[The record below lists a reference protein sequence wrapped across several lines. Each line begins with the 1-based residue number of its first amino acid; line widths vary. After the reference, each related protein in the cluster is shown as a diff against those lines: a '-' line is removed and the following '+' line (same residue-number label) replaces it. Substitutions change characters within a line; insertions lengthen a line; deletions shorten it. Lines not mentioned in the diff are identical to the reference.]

1 MTRRPHVLNDRSLQL
16 VVFHVDKGAAVIDRT
31 KYGDFRARDYHK
43 MIARMWASFRRHH
56 PGTTLTILTD
66 TDSRFKLPGATI
78 WRREMDVDRIM
89 YERMVWQRD
98 ALTRLDS
105 KHPVF
110 LLDSDMLCLRSFGHL
125 FEQKTGN
132 FDLALTFRRSHNS
145 PINGGLL
152 IVNSGG
158 EARKRVLSMMSQ
170 MIDNYTSM
178 SEEEKTWFGDQLAL
192 RDLVGLHH
200 SKMRNRQVVETRA
213 GHVLLLD
220 CEQYNFTPKL
230 SDHDILKP
238 APKCRLYHFK
248 GNLKHYM
255 EPYFTVASAIPFRPS
270 SFLAYP
276 FLPWA
281 FFKIWRLERIRHAE
295 SQRGEQQP
303 ENTRSIA
310 TERNA
315 PKEGEQIRIEIK
327 KLSDELRARNLTYCG
342 YDKLAILHD
351 CIVDVERNKLEGRF
365 IEAGVALGGS
375 AIFMCHYKSRDRPLD
390 LYDVY
395 DQIPAPGPEDGVDA
409 HDRYAQIE
417 SGQSQGLGQDE
428 YYGYLGDTKQLV
440 ADNLKAFGFLAS
452 EHNINFIKGLFQ
464 DTMTLTE
471 PVAVAHV
478 DGDWYDSVKTCI
490 DRIAPHIVKGGYII
504 FDDYSSYSGCRK
516 AVDQWLAQSPEFE
529 PVMIKRSIAV
539 QRKR

>member
-1 MTRRPHVLNDRSLQL
+1 MIGRPGMLNERSVQL
-16 VVFHVDKGAAVIDRT
+16 VVFHVDKAASVIDRT

-43 MIARMWASFRRHH
+43 MIALMWASFRRYH

-66 TDSRFKLPGATI
+66 TDSQFKLSGVNV
-78 WRREMDVDRIM
+78 WRREIDVNRIM
-89 YERMVWQRD
+89 YERMIWQRD
-98 ALTRLDS
+98 ALARLDTEN
-105 KHPVF
+105 PIF
-110 LLDSDMLCLRSFGHL
+110 LLDSDMLCLRSFAHL
-125 FEQKTGN
+125 FEQETPG

-152 IVNSGG
+152 IVNRGDES
-158 EARKRVLSMMSQ
+158 RQHVLTMMSQ
-170 MIDNYTSM
+170 MIENYTGM
-178 SEEEKTWFGDQLAL
+178 SEEEKTWYGDQLAL

-200 SKMRNRQVVETRA
+200 SKMRNLKVAENQL
-213 GHVLLLD
+213 GNILLLD
-220 CEQYNFTPKL
+220 CNQYNFTPKL
-230 SDHDILKP
+230 GDRLRPS
-238 APKCRLYHFK
+238 AKCRLFHFK
-248 GNLKHYM
+248 GTLKHYM
-255 EPYFTVASAIPFRPS
+255 APYFRLASAIPFRPS
-270 SFLAYP
+270 AFLAYP

-281 FFKIWRLERIRHAE
+281 LFKIWWLERIRHAE
-295 SQRGEQQP
+295 FQRGEQQQQRD
-303 ENTRSIA
+303 TAVAR
-310 TERNA
+310 
-315 PKEGEQIRIEIK
+315 GEKVSDQGDRKMTEIK
-327 KLSDELRARNLTYCG
+327 KLSDELRTRNLTYCG

-351 CIVDVERNKLEGRF
+351 CVVDVERNELDGRF

-375 AIFMCHYKSRDRPLD
+375 AIFMCHYKSRSRPLD

-395 DQIPAPGPEDGVDA
+395 DQIPAPGTEDGVDA
-409 HDRYAQIE
+409 HERYAQIE
-417 SGQSQGLGQDE
+417 SGQSRGLGQDE

-440 ADNLKAFGFLAS
+440 ADNLKTFGFSAS
-452 EHNINFIKGLFQ
+452 QDNIHLIKGLFQ
-464 DTMTLTE
+464 DTMNLTE
-471 PVAVAHV
+471 PVAVAHI